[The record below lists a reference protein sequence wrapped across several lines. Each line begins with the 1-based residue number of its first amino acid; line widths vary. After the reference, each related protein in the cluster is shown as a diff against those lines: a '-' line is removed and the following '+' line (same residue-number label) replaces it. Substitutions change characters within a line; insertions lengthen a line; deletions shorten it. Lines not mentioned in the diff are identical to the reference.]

1 MELMQMMQMQR
12 NNFQVKTDNSASA
25 DVKNTK
31 INQPAEKFGSV
42 FNKVVAGQQKPTQNT
57 ESKSTQETDEQ
68 LVNILTANSL
78 QEVFEALDIPLDEA
92 TLTVN
97 VDDKEIPV
105 DQLLTTDNLAA
116 LLGMDLEDL
125 QSLLEQFT
133 NGEMDSMDSVDIW
146 SILEQAPQLL
156 TNLVE
161 SLEGKQTVSEDT
173 TKLAQFLKLAQ
184 LVGEKTDTIY
194 QQQFTLESLKQSLDA
209 ATVQI
214 SNLVQPVQPN
224 NANTLQLNQIQQYIQ
239 PVQTE
244 QKVEATSQTAQSN
257 NESFFQQNAQSNST
271 TRLVTVTLP
280 LNPASQAEALAK
292 EIQNLITRSQ
302 LSNNQGTMKL
312 MLKLFPEN
320 LGQIRIE
327 IMQQNGVM
335 TARLLATTAA
345 GKELLD
351 SNLNQLK
358 ATFVSQNIQMER
370 IDVTQALQETDKN
383 FRDQSF
389 FSNFF
394 KQQPEEETDEENG
407 VEEEEQI
414 SFSDLLNEEVQQ

>member
-1 MELMQMMQMQR
+1 MEMMQMQR
-12 NNFQVKTDNSASA
+12 NNFQVKTDTLATTN
-25 DVKNTK
+25 VRNTK
-31 INQPAEKFGSV
+31 SDQQPEKFGSV
-42 FNKVVAGQQKPTQNT
+42 FNELVTRQNQPTVKA
-57 ESKSTQETDEQ
+57 ESSTKETNEQ
-68 LVNILTANSL
+68 LLSVLNANSL
-78 QEVFEALDIPLDEA
+78 KEVFDALDIQVDEA
-92 TLTVN
+92 VLTVN
-97 VDDKEIPV
+97 VDDVEIPI
-105 DQLLTTDNLAA
+105 DQLLTTESLAA
-116 LLGMDLEDL
+116 LLEMDGEDL
-125 QSLLEQFT
+125 QSLLEQLT
-133 NGEMDSMDSVDIW
+133 NGEVDGTDIW
-146 SILEQAPQLL
+146 GILEESSQIL
-156 TNLVE
+156 TKLVE
-161 SLEGKQTVSEDT
+161 SLEGKQTVSEDAM
-173 TKLAQFLKLAQ
+173 KLAQFLKLAQ
-184 LVGEKTDTIY
+184 LVGEKTDTMY
-194 QQQFTLESLKQSLDA
+194 QQQFTLDSLKQSLEA
-209 ATVQI
+209 AVVQI
-214 SNLVQPVQPN
+214 SNLVQPVQSNPVN
-224 NANTLQLNQIQQYIQ
+224 PIYMNTIQQYIQ
-239 PVQTE
+239 PVQSE
-244 QKVEATSQTAQSN
+244 QKVEATAPTAQSN

-280 LNPASQAEALAK
+280 ANPASQAEALAK
-292 EIQNLITRSQ
+292 EIQNLINRSQ

-358 ATFVSQNIQMER
+358 ATFVAQNIQMER

-394 KQQPEEETDEENG
+394 KQQSEEETNDENG
-407 VEEEEQI
+407 LEEEEQQ

>member
-12 NNFQVKTDNSASA
+12 NNFQVKPDTLATSN
-25 DVKNTK
+25 VRNTK
-31 INQPAEKFGSV
+31 SDQSMEKFGSV
-42 FNKVVAGQQKPTQNT
+42 FNELVSRKQEPTAKA
-57 ESKSTQETDEQ
+57 ESNTQEPNEQ
-68 LVNILTANSL
+68 LLDVLNANSL
-78 QEVFEALDIPLDEA
+78 QEVFEALDIPVDEA

-97 VDDKEIPV
+97 VDDVEIPL
-105 DQLLTTDNLAA
+105 DQLLTTENLAA
-116 LLGMDLEDL
+116 LLEMDVEDL
-125 QSLLEQFT
+125 QSLLEQLT
-133 NGEMDSMDSVDIW
+133 NGEVDGTDIW
-146 SILEQAPQLL
+146 AILEEAPQLL
-156 TNLVE
+156 MKLVE
-161 SLEGKQTVSEDT
+161 SLDGKQTMSEEA

-194 QQQFTLESLKQSLDA
+194 QQQFTLDGLKQSLEA
-209 ATVQI
+209 AVVQI
-214 SNLVQPVQPN
+214 SNLVQVVQPN
-224 NANTLQLNQIQQYIQ
+224 TVNTMQMNSIQQYIQ

-244 QKVEATSQTAQSN
+244 QKVEATAQTAQSN
-257 NESFFQQNAQSNST
+257 HESLFQQNAQSNPT

-280 LNPASQAEALAK
+280 TNPASQAEALAK
-292 EIQNLITRSQ
+292 EIQNLINRSQ

-358 ATFVSQNIQMER
+358 ATFVAQNIQMER

-394 KQQPEEETDEENG
+394 KQQSEDETNDENG
-407 VEEEEQI
+407 VEEEEQQ

>member
-12 NNFQVKTDNSASA
+12 NNFQVKTDTVATKN
-25 DVKNTK
+25 VNNTK
-31 INQPAEKFGSV
+31 NEQPTEKFGSV
-42 FNKVVAGQQKPTQNT
+42 FNQLVASQKQPTAKV
-57 ESKSTQETDEQ
+57 ESSSQESNEQ
-68 LVNILTANSL
+68 LLNVLNADSL
-78 QEVFEALDIPLDEA
+78 QEVFEALDIPIDEA
-92 TLTVN
+92 ALTVN
-97 VDDKEIPV
+97 VDDVEVPM

-116 LLGMDLEDL
+116 LLEMDIEDL
-125 QSLLEQFT
+125 QSLLQQFT
-133 NGEMDSMDSVDIW
+133 NGEVDGTDIW
-146 SILEQAPQLL
+146 AILVEAPQLL

-161 SLEGKQTVSEDT
+161 SLEGKQTVSEDAM
-173 TKLAQFLKLAQ
+173 KLAHFLKLAQ
-184 LVGEKTDTIY
+184 LVGEKTDTMY
-194 QQQFTLESLKQSLDA
+194 QQQFTLDGLKQSLEA
-209 ATVQI
+209 AVVQI

-224 NANTLQLNQIQQYIQ
+224 TGNPLQMNSVQQYIQ
-239 PVQTE
+239 PVQSE
-244 QKVEATSQTAQSN
+244 QRVEATAQTAQSN
-257 NESFFQQNAQSNST
+257 NESFFQQNAQSNSA

-280 LNPASQAEALAK
+280 ANPASQAEALAK
-292 EIQNLITRSQ
+292 EIQNLVNRSQ

-358 ATFVSQNIQMER
+358 ATFVAQNIQMDR

-383 FRDQSF
+383 FRDQGF

-394 KQQPEEETDEENG
+394 KQQPEDETNDENGGEEEN
-407 VEEEEQI
+407 QQ
-414 SFSDLLNEEVQQ
+414 SFSDLLNEEVQ